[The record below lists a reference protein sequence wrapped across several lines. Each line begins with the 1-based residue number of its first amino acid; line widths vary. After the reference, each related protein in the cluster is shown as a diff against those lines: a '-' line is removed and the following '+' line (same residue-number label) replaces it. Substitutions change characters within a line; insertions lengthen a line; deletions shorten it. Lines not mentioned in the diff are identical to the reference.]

1 MPHCRGLPPAL
12 SSPRFHPRQRRRL
25 TTYILRIDCPDRAG
39 LIHSVTGVLL
49 GHGLNIVTN
58 SEFVD
63 QETRRFFMRTEF
75 SGEVETDILQ
85 GELARVI
92 PEATFRLT
100 RAGNRQI
107 VVLVTREPHC
117 PGELFI
123 RHAFN
128 ELGADIRA
136 VIGNHGTLEPL
147 ARQFGLPFHLLSHEG
162 LSRAEHEERLSEVL
176 EGHDPEY
183 IVLAKY
189 MRVLSPEFVS
199 RYPERIINIHHSFLP
214 AFVGA
219 NPYRQAFERGV
230 KMIGATA
237 HFVTDYLDEGPIIAQ
252 GIVPV
257 DHTHSA
263 AEMAHAGRDVEKI
276 VLAKALRLVFEERV
290 FLTGARSVIL

>member
-1 MPHCRGLPPAL
+1 MKTH
-12 SSPRFHPRQRRRL
+12 
-25 TTYILRIDCPDRAG
+25 ILRVDCPDQPG
-39 LIHSVTGVLL
+39 LIHTVTGILL
-49 GHGLNIVTN
+49 GHGLNIIAN

-75 SGEVETDILQ
+75 AGEVDETRVMA
-85 GELARVI
+85 ELHGALPDGVGLKL
-92 PEATFRLT
+92 A
-100 RAGNRQI
+100 RAGNRDI
-107 VVLVTREPHC
+107 VVLVTHEPHC

-123 RHAFN
+123 RHAFD
-128 ELGADIRA
+128 ELGANIRA
-136 VIGNHGTLEPL
+136 VVGNHGTLEPL
-147 ARQFGLPFHLLSHEG
+147 VRQFGLPFHLVSHEG
-162 LSRAEHEERLSEVL
+162 LSRPEHEAAVMEVL
-176 EGHDPEY
+176 DRYEPEY

-189 MRVLSPEFVS
+189 MRILSPEFVS

-252 GIVPV
+252 GIIPV

-263 AEMAHAGRDVEKI
+263 AEMVHAGRDVEKI
-276 VLAKALRLVFEERV
+276 VLAKALRLVFDERV
-290 FLTGARSVIL
+290 FLTGCRSVIL

>member
-1 MPHCRGLPPAL
+1 M
-12 SSPRFHPRQRRRL
+12 
-25 TTYILRIDCPDRAG
+25 TTHILRVDCPDQSG
-39 LIHSVTGVLL
+39 LIHRVTGVLL
-49 GHGLNIVTN
+49 GHGLNIIAN

-63 QETRRFFMRTEF
+63 QETRRFFMRTAF
-75 SGEVETDILQ
+75 SGEVDEV
-85 GELARVI
+85 RVMEDLRQAL
-92 PEATFRLT
+92 PESAALRLKRT
-100 RAGNRQI
+100 GNRDI
-107 VVLVTREPHC
+107 VVLVTHEPHC

-123 RHAFN
+123 RFAFD
-128 ELGADIRA
+128 ELGANIRA

-147 ARQFGLPFHLLSHEG
+147 ARQFGIPFHLGSHEG
-162 LSRAEHEERLSEVL
+162 RTRPEHEAELSAVL
-176 EGHDPEY
+176 DGYEPEY

-189 MRVLSPEFVS
+189 MRILSPDFVA

-214 AFVGA
+214 AFIGA

-276 VLAKALRLVFEERV
+276 VLAKALRLVFDERV
-290 FLTGARSVIL
+290 FLTGCRSVIL

>member
-1 MPHCRGLPPAL
+1 M
-12 SSPRFHPRQRRRL
+12 
-25 TTYILRIDCPDRAG
+25 TTHILRVDCPDQAG
-39 LIHSVTGVLL
+39 LIHTVTGVLL
-49 GHGLNIVTN
+49 RHRLNIIAN

-75 SGEVETDILQ
+75 SGEVDAGGLIE
-85 GELARVI
+85 ELTNAL
-92 PEATFRLT
+92 PASATTRLT
-100 RAGNRQI
+100 RTGNREI
-107 VVLVTREPHC
+107 VVLATREPHC

-128 ELGADIRA
+128 ELGANIRA
-136 VIGNHGTLEPL
+136 VISNHATLEPL
-147 ARQFGLPFHLLSHEG
+147 VRQFGIPFHLVSHEG
-162 LSRAEHEERLSEVL
+162 LSRPEHEAAVMEVIDRY
-176 EGHDPEY
+176 EPEF

-189 MRVLSPEFVS
+189 MRILSPEFVAK
-199 RYPERIINIHHSFLP
+199 YPERIINIHHSFLP
-214 AFVGA
+214 AFIGA

-230 KMIGATA
+230 KMVGATA

-252 GIVPV
+252 DIVPV

-290 FLTGARSVIL
+290 FLTGCRSVVL

>member
-1 MPHCRGLPPAL
+1 M
-12 SSPRFHPRQRRRL
+12 
-25 TTYILRIDCPDRAG
+25 TTHILRVDCPDQSG
-39 LIHSVTGVLL
+39 LIHRVTGVLL
-49 GHGLNIVTN
+49 GHGLNIIAN

-63 QETRRFFMRTEF
+63 QETRRFFMRTAF
-75 SGEVETDILQ
+75 SGEVDEV
-85 GELARVI
+85 RVMEDLRQAL
-92 PEATFRLT
+92 PESAALRLKRT
-100 RAGNRQI
+100 GNRDI
-107 VVLVTREPHC
+107 VVLVTHEPHC

-123 RHAFN
+123 RFAFD
-128 ELGADIRA
+128 ELGANIRA

-147 ARQFGLPFHLLSHEG
+147 ARQFGIPFHLVSHEG
-162 LSRAEHEERLSEVL
+162 RTRPEHEAELSAVL
-176 EGHDPEY
+176 DGYEPEY

-189 MRVLSPEFVS
+189 MRILSPDFVA

-214 AFVGA
+214 AFIGA

-237 HFVTDYLDEGPIIAQ
+237 HIVTDYLDEGPIIAQ

-276 VLAKALRLVFEERV
+276 VLAKALRLVFDERV
-290 FLTGARSVIL
+290 FLTGCRSVIL

>member
-1 MPHCRGLPPAL
+1 MLV
-12 SSPRFHPRQRRRL
+12 
-25 TTYILRIDCPDRAG
+25 TTHILRIDCPDRAG

-49 GHGLNIVTN
+49 GHGLNIVSN

-75 SGEVETDILQ
+75 SGTVDAERLT
-85 GELARVI
+85 GELIAAL
-92 PEATFRLT
+92 PDATIRLAP
-100 RAGNRQI
+100 AGNREI

-117 PGELFI
+117 PGELLI
-123 RHAFN
+123 RHAFD
-128 ELGADIRA
+128 ELGANIRA
-136 VIGNHGTLEPL
+136 LIGNHDTLAPL
-147 ARQFGLPFHLLSHEG
+147 AGQFGIPFHLVSHEG
-162 LSRAEHEERLSEVL
+162 LSRPEHEEALVEVL
-176 EGHDPEY
+176 DRYDPEY

-189 MRVLSPEFVS
+189 MRILSPEFVA

-214 AFVGA
+214 AFMGA

-252 GIVPV
+252 GIIPV

-276 VLAKALRLVFEERV
+276 VLAKALRLVFDERV
-290 FLTGARSVIL
+290 FLTGCRSVIL

>member
-1 MPHCRGLPPAL
+1 
-12 SSPRFHPRQRRRL
+12 L
-25 TTYILRIDCPDRAG
+25 TTHILRVDCPDRAG

-49 GHGLNIVTN
+49 GHQLNIVSN

-75 SGEVETDILQ
+75 SGTVDAERLTED
-85 GELARVI
+85 LARAV
-92 PEATFRLT
+92 PDATIHLARS
-100 RAGNRQI
+100 GNRDI
-107 VVLVTREPHC
+107 VMLVTREPHC
-117 PGELFI
+117 PGELLI

-128 ELGADIRA
+128 ELGANIRA
-136 VIGNHGTLEPL
+136 VIGNHDTLEPL
-147 ARQFGLPFHLLSHEG
+147 ARQFGVPFHLVSHEG
-162 LSRAEHEERLSEVL
+162 LSRPEHEAALVEVL
-176 EGHDPEY
+176 DRYDPEY

-189 MRVLSPEFVS
+189 MRILSPEFVA

-214 AFVGA
+214 AFIGA

-252 GIVPV
+252 GIIPV

-263 AEMAHAGRDVEKI
+263 SEMAHAGRDVEKI
-276 VLAKALRLVFEERV
+276 VLARALRLVFDERV
-290 FLTGARSVIL
+290 FLTGCRSVIL

>member
-1 MPHCRGLPPAL
+1 M
-12 SSPRFHPRQRRRL
+12 
-25 TTYILRIDCPDRAG
+25 TTHILRVDCPDQPG
-39 LIHSVTGVLL
+39 LIHTVTGVLL
-49 GHGLNIVTN
+49 GHGLNIISN

-75 SGEVETDILQ
+75 SGEVDEEGLA
-85 GELARVI
+85 GELRGAL
-92 PEATFRLT
+92 PDGTTLKMT
-100 RAGNRQI
+100 RAGNREI

-123 RHAFN
+123 RHAFD
-128 ELGADIRA
+128 ELGANIRA
-136 VIGNHGTLEPL
+136 VIGNHPTLEPL
-147 ARQFGLPFHLLSHEG
+147 ARQFGLPFHLVSHDG
-162 LSRAEHEERLSEVL
+162 LTRPEHEARVMEVL
-176 EGHDPEY
+176 DGYAPEY

-189 MRVLSPEFVS
+189 MRILSPEFVG

-214 AFVGA
+214 AFIGA

-290 FLTGARSVIL
+290 FLTGCRSVIL

>member
-1 MPHCRGLPPAL
+1 
-12 SSPRFHPRQRRRL
+12 L
-25 TTYILRIDCPDRAG
+25 TTHILRVDCPDRAG

-49 GHGLNIVTN
+49 GHGLNIVSN

-75 SGEVETDILQ
+75 SGTVDVERLNDD
-85 GELARVI
+85 LASAV
-92 PEATFRLT
+92 PEATFHLT
-100 RAGNRQI
+100 RAGNRDI

-117 PGELFI
+117 PGELLI

-128 ELGADIRA
+128 ELGANIRA
-136 VIGNHGTLEPL
+136 LIGNHDTLEPL
-147 ARQFGLPFHLLSHEG
+147 ARQFGVPFHLVSHDG
-162 LSRAEHEERLSEVL
+162 LSRPEHEAALTDVL
-176 EGHDPEY
+176 DRYQPEY

-189 MRVLSPEFVS
+189 MRILSPEFVA

-214 AFVGA
+214 AFIGA

-252 GIVPV
+252 GIIPV

-276 VLAKALRLVFEERV
+276 VLAKALRLVFDERV
-290 FLTGARSVIL
+290 FLTGCRSVIL